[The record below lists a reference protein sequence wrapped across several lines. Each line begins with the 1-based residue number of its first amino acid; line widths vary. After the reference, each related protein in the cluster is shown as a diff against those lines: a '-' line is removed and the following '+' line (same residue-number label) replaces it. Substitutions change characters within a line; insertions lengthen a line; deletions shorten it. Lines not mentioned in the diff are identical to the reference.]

1 MNCPSCGAPMR
12 LATGDASMRCD
23 YCKTVVVL
31 SADAAGVQYFDE
43 NTQGLNCPD
52 CSIPLWN
59 AMLGGVKMWTC
70 KHCNGMLISM
80 SVLEP
85 LIENLRE
92 KSTETDIPSPPD
104 PADLRRIVDCPK
116 CHRHTDV
123 HFYLGGGGAI
133 LATCENCELNWL
145 DGGML
150 MRIVHT
156 PHEESS
162 LDF

>member
-1 MNCPSCGAPMR
+1 MR

-31 SADAAGVQYFDE
+31 PADDAGVHFLEETFQE
-43 NTQGLNCPD
+43 LNCPV

-59 AMLGGVKMWTC
+59 AMLGGIKLCAC
-70 KHCNGMLISM
+70 KKCKGMLIGM
-80 SVLEP
+80 NVFEP
-85 LIENLRE
+85 LIGELRDKCKNE
-92 KSTETDIPSPPD
+92 DEIPSPAD
-104 PADLRRIVDCPK
+104 PADLRRAVDCPK

-123 HFYLGGGGAI
+123 HFYMGGGGAI
-133 LATCENCELNWL
+133 IATCENCELNWL

-150 MRIVHT
+150 MRIVRT